1 MTGMHE
7 MADGSQG
14 RVIAQDQA
22 AADAAREARAEAPQ
36 KPVSVNKAKEAAAE
50 AKAAKGLPAHASRQV
65 KAGKD
70 FHEFDVDVWLTN
82 FNSVEFGFWRKD
94 RNKAKSRQFTSDMD
108 IFAEITENGERTGL
122 LGYRE
127 ELWKN
132 KTGMDKRLVFKLFNE
147 SLNWRATMDLM
158 LARSLQLTFGAHGK
172 PVIAFSANL
181 NDHEFMIY
189 IERSAHKYPFMPE
202 NWSFTILEDG
212 VPQFFRLRRDFFDI
226 AGDYTLYNQ
235 RNDVIG
241 RVTGRLL
248 SFGKWRGRV
257 QREFADKRL
266 IMVLQLFCGMIAFNR
281 GLRSHVKQLTRDIG
295 SGKIKPKIEKQEADL
310 YMNPR
315 RVR

>member
-1 MTGMHE
+1 

-14 RVIAQDQA
+14 RVIAHDQA
-22 AADAAREARAEAPQ
+22 AADAAREARAEAPA
-36 KPVSVNKAKEAAAE
+36 KAGKVSAAE
-50 AKAAKGLPAHASRQV
+50 AKAAKGMPAHASRQV
-65 KAGKD
+65 N
-70 FHEFDVDVWLTN
+70 EFDVDVWITN

-108 IFAEITENGERTGL
+108 IFAEVTENGERTGL

-127 ELWKN
+127 ELWKK

-158 LARSLQLTFGAHGK
+158 LARSLQLTFGAHGT

-181 NDHEFMIY
+181 NDHEFMVY
-189 IERSAHKYPFMPE
+189 IERSAHKYPLMPE

-226 AGDYTLYNQ
+226 AGDYTLYDQSNN
-235 RNDVIG
+235 RVG
-241 RVTGRLL
+241 RITGRLL
-248 SFGKWRGRV
+248 SFGKWKGRV
-257 QREFADKRL
+257 KREAADKRL

-281 GLRSHVKQLTRDIG
+281 GLRSHIKQLTRDIHD
-295 SGKIKPKIEKQEADL
+295 GKIKPKIEKQEADL

>member
-1 MTGMHE
+1 
-7 MADGSQG
+7 MADGSQA
-14 RVIAQDQA
+14 RQFPTDQA
-22 AADAAREARAEAPQ
+22 AADAAREARAEAPA
-36 KPVSVNKAKEAAAE
+36 KPASAAKVSAAE
-50 AKAAKGLPAHASRQV
+50 AKAAKGMPANASRQV

-70 FHEFDVDVWLTN
+70 FHEFNVDVWVTN

-108 IFAEITENGERTGL
+108 IFAEVTENGERTGL

-127 ELWKN
+127 ELWKK

-158 LARSLQLTFGAHGK
+158 LARSLQLTFGAHGT

-181 NDHEFMIY
+181 NDHEFMVY
-189 IERSAHKYPFMPE
+189 IERSAHKYPLMPE

-212 VPQFFRLRRDFFDI
+212 VPQFYRLRRDFIDFS
-226 AGDYTLYNQ
+226 GDYTLYNQ
-235 RNDVIG
+235 KNDRIG

-248 SFGKWRGRV
+248 SFGKWRGRI

-266 IMVLQLFCGMIAFNR
+266 VMVLQLFCGMIAFNR
-281 GLRSHVKQLTRDIG
+281 GLRKHIKQLTRDVHDG
-295 SGKIKPKIEKQEADL
+295 TAKLKIEKQEADL

>member
-1 MTGMHE
+1 

-22 AADAAREARAEAPQ
+22 AADAAREARAESPA
-36 KPVSVNKAKEAAAE
+36 KPVSAGKVSAAE
-50 AKAAKGLPAHASRQV
+50 AKAAKGMPAHASRQV

-108 IFAEITENGERTGL
+108 IFAEVTENGERTGL

-127 ELWKN
+127 ELWKK

-158 LARSLQLTFGAHGK
+158 LARSLQLTFGAHGT

-181 NDHEFMIY
+181 NDHEFMVY
-189 IERSAHKYPFMPE
+189 IERSAHKYPMMPE

-226 AGDYTLYNQ
+226 AGDYTLYDQ
-235 RNDVIG
+235 GDKRIG
-241 RVTGRLL
+241 RITGRLL
-248 SFGKWRGRV
+248 SFGKWKGRV
-257 QREFADKRL
+257 KREAADKRL

-281 GLRSHVKQLTRDIG
+281 GLRSHIKALTRDIHD
-295 SGKIKPKIEKQEADL
+295 GKIKPKIEKQEADL